1 MVGTKAL
8 RNDELVQLITMDEI
22 FKLLLLYVC
31 MTVARFLSIAVFM
44 PKLQN
49 EGYGLRWIEVLA
61 LTYGG
66 LRGAVGI
73 AFTLI
78 LASN

>member
-1 MVGTKAL
+1 
-8 RNDELVQLITMDEI
+8 
-22 FKLLLLYVC
+22 
-31 MTVARFLSIAVFM
+31 MTVSRFLSIAVFM

-49 EGYGLRWIEVLA
+49 EGYGLKWIEVLA

>member
-1 MVGTKAL
+1 MMTLDNVTKL
-8 RNDELVQLITMDEI
+8 FV
-22 FKLLLLYVC
+22 LYLC
-31 MTVARFLSIAVFM
+31 MIMARFLSIAVFM
-44 PKLQN
+44 PKLHK
-49 EGYGLRWIEVLA
+49 EGYGLKWTEVLA

-78 LASN
+78 LASNMILR

>member
-1 MVGTKAL
+1 MLMLLAL
-8 RNDELVQLITMDEI
+8 YL
-22 FKLLLLYVC
+22 C
-31 MTVARFLSIAVFM
+31 MMMARFLSISVFM
-44 PKLQN
+44 PQLKKM
-49 EGYGLRWIEVLA
+49 GYGLRWIEVGA

-78 LASN
+78 LASNTFLP